1 MASIFT
7 SADFTTEPD
16 VPVGQTGP
24 NPPNAAHSV
33 QLALQDGTVLNV
45 FDSLTTALKCLS
57 TMRAKSQWFIQA
69 SEDIVVVSVGTKL
82 LLLEATLVN
91 QKMLQSF
98 APLYSNGVVLFQH
111 RNVSQ
116 LASLTTALQQSGY
129 CMKATLP
136 FANNY
141 DLKQASNPP
150 AIQVV
155 DWYYTAFPADS
166 SSGTL
171 LADAT
176 PIVFS

>member
-1 MASIFT
+1 MSSLFT
-7 SADFTTEPD
+7 STDFATAVD
-16 VPVGQTGP
+16 VPVGQSG

-33 QLALQDGTVLNV
+33 QLILLDQTVINV
-45 FDSLTTALKCLS
+45 FDSLETALKCIS
-57 TMRAKSQWFIQA
+57 TMRAKGQWFLQA

-82 LLLEATLVN
+82 LILEANLVN
-91 QKMLQSF
+91 QKMLQRF
-98 APLYSNGVVLFQH
+98 APWYQLGSVRFQH

-129 CMKATLP
+129 CMKAALP

-141 DLKQASNPP
+141 DLKNAPNPP
-150 AIQVV
+150 SVQVV

-166 SSGTL
+166 SQGTL
-171 LADAT
+171 LEDAT